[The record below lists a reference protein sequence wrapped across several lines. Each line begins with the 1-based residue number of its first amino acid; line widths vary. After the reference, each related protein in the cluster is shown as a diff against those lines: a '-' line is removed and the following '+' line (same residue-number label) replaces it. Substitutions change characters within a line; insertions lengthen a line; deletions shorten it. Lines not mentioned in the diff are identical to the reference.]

1 MEFLSFSPTL
11 SVNDT
16 EKHRLPVEKPSS
28 SVAHKNNLYQRWT
41 ELRSAECCIVASL
54 QQFVD
59 VSLCCISLRHDD
71 MKFIAAS
78 FFSLQP
84 LMRSSKEKKAKE
96 KRSHYSVIDWAK
108 RIKRQLMENIIKCS
122 YPKMTGQND
131 RPDESLTGQVHDQA
145 GHCPLTGRYF
155 EPWSLNRKFFYT
167 NILGIF
173 SSSFLRFCSKFS
185 MKIIFYRYQWT
196 PTRQS
201 FLVFVCTTASF
212 IAQMSCSEYVPKQN
226 AILAPVTKQWIAKDT
241 PSYGRQSKLAKSAVH
256 WFGKY

>member
-1 MEFLSFSPTL
+1 MYFFPKTVTL
-11 SVNDT
+11 LTLAQAESTVPPAASLR
-16 EKHRLPVEKPSS
+16 HSS
-28 SVAHKNNLYQRWT
+28 SSLLFRFVAFQ
-41 ELRSAECCIVASL
+41 
-54 QQFVD
+54 
-59 VSLCCISLRHDD
+59 LRHDD

-155 EPWSLNRKFFYT
+155 EPWRRRSRSRVLTEKLSLNS
-167 NILGIF
+167 IF
-173 SSSFLRFCSKFS
+173 
-185 MKIIFYRYQWT
+185 
-196 PTRQS
+196 
-201 FLVFVCTTASF
+201 
-212 IAQMSCSEYVPKQN
+212 
-226 AILAPVTKQWIAKDT
+226 
-241 PSYGRQSKLAKSAVH
+241 
-256 WFGKY
+256 